1 MSPSRVPL
9 LPSPAALASY
19 NISSNGFLPETTP
32 LSHLPHKYYEPWEIL
47 ISQISSLIAEQKI
60 RQVVNDST
68 PILST
73 EHLASEAEWQR
84 AYSLLAVV
92 AQAYIW
98 AGPEPEEVSQK
109 ERKKEQIIQK
119 ILFLLTVRFFFCS
132 V

>member
-47 ISQISSLIAEQKI
+47 ISQISSLIAEQRI

-109 ERKKEQIIQK
+109 ERKKE
-119 ILFLLTVRFFFCS
+119 
-132 V
+132 

>member
-1 MSPSRVPL
+1 MSPSRIPL

-19 NISSNGFLPETTP
+19 NISSNGFLPETIP
-32 LSHLPHKYYEPWEIL
+32 LSHLPHDYYQPWEIL

-60 RQVVNDST
+60 RRVVNDST

-109 ERKKEQIIQK
+109 GRKKE
-119 ILFLLTVRFFFCS
+119 
-132 V
+132 